1 MCGGL
6 GQPRGI
12 CNSRAHLF
20 LCRFSRCN
28 AASIA
33 PLRVLLSRPPT
44 PEKKC
49 ASPLAARSPARSPP
63 PPLAPGLGSAI
74 ITCARGFPWL
84 VAETCPSLHGGDPC
98 LLPCILLI
106 ARPGHLWL
114 QSGDVLCQSVRSSRI
129 AALAPVCSLA
139 LLPARLCLG
148 WVAVDVRST
157 PLHVAPLARAR
168 PRRYCPYPLLP
179 ALWGGRMVLKN
190 NVYPG

>member
-1 MCGGL
+1 MGSSSKRCLPEVKVRCVLAGRHRSRAIWSTLSARRVDLRGFTRSVTRMYLGVPVCGGL

-139 LLPARLCLG
+139 
-148 WVAVDVRST
+148 
-157 PLHVAPLARAR
+157 
-168 PRRYCPYPLLP
+168 
-179 ALWGGRMVLKN
+179 
-190 NVYPG
+190 